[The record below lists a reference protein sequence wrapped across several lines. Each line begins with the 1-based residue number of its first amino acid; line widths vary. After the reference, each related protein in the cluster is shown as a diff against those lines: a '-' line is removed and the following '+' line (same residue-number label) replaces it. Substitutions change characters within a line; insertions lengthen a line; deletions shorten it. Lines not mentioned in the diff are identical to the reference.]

1 MFDFQSLCSLS
12 QLGVSQQ
19 NSPGRAKPSPKMLRK
34 SKKKADSNAVTM
46 ATADTGQSHISKDF
60 MGLKVKDLNEM
71 VSHEMEN

>member
-1 MFDFQSLCSLS
+1 
-12 QLGVSQQ
+12 
-19 NSPGRAKPSPKMLRK
+19 MLRK